1 MTSVV
6 LIGLGRMGA
15 ALITGWT
22 TAGVTPLYFI
32 DRKAAS
38 RSGAIELASMADV
51 ADLPRPLVVVLAV
64 KPGAG
69 PEVLAELAPWLRA
82 KDLVISVMAGV
93 SLETL
98 RRFAGEDVDV
108 VRAMPNIAFAMGRS
122 ATAAV
127 ADPGVS
133 TDNLAACD
141 RLLGGGGGLTWLST
155 EQALTAA
162 TAISGSGLAYVFL
175 FAEHLA
181 RAGQDL
187 GLCRSSAMGLARDV
201 LAGAGA
207 MAAEGEALAAMR
219 DRITSPGGTT
229 AAALAVFER
238 DDNLRRLVVDAAHA
252 AARRSAELSADTVLA
267 TRRPSPC
274 P

>member
-6 LIGLGRMGA
+6 LIGLGPMGA
-15 ALITGWT
+15 ALITGWI

-38 RSGAIELASMADV
+38 WPGAVKLASIADV
-51 ADLPRPLVVVLAV
+51 ANLPRPLIVILAV

-69 PEVLAELAPWLRA
+69 PEVLAELAPWLDPR
-82 KDLVISVMAGV
+82 DLVISVMAGV
-93 SLETL
+93 SLQTL
-98 RRFAGEDVDV
+98 RRGAGGNVDV
-108 VRAMPNIAFAMGRS
+108 VRAMPNIAFSLGRS
-122 ATAAV
+122 ATAAI
-127 ADPGVS
+127 AGSALSP
-133 TDNLAACD
+133 DNRVTCE
-141 RLLGGGGGLTWLST
+141 RLLLAGGGLTWLST

-181 RAGQDL
+181 RAGAKL
-187 GLCRSSAMGLARDV
+187 GLSRSSAMALAKDV

-207 MAAEGEALAAMR
+207 MAAQGESLAAMR
-219 DRITSPGGTT
+219 NRITSPGGTT
-229 AAALAVFER
+229 AAALAVFDR
-238 DDNLRRLVVDAAHA
+238 DDILQRLVVDAAQA

-267 TRRPSPC
+267 TKRTSPC
-274 P
+274 L

>member
-6 LIGLGRMGA
+6 LIGLGPMGA
-15 ALITGWT
+15 ALVTGWI

-38 RSGAIELASMADV
+38 WPGAVKLASIADV
-51 ADLPRPLVVVLAV
+51 ANLPRPLIVILAV

-69 PEVLAELAPWLRA
+69 PEVLAGLAPLLGAR
-82 KDLVISVMAGV
+82 DLVISVMAGV
-93 SLETL
+93 SLQTL
-98 RRFAGEDVDV
+98 RRGSGGNVDV
-108 VRAMPNIAFAMGRS
+108 VRAMPNLAFAMGRS
-122 ATAAV
+122 ATAAI
-127 ADPGVS
+127 AEPGVS
-133 TDNLAACD
+133 PDTLAACE
-141 RLLGGGGGLTWLST
+141 RLLLAGGGLTWLST

-181 RAGQDL
+181 RAGVEL
-187 GLCRSSAMGLARDV
+187 GLCQSSAMGLARDV

-207 MAAEGEALAAMR
+207 MAAEGESLAAMR
-219 DRITSPGGTT
+219 NRITSPGGTT
-229 AAALAVFER
+229 AAALAVFDR
-238 DDNLRRLVVDAAHA
+238 DDNLQRLVLDAARA

-267 TRRPSPC
+267 TKRPSPC